1 MKIKKLLI
9 GLGLA
14 GLMLLTTGCHEQ
26 VPAGTKGKIMG
37 GTGFQPEIYPPS
49 KVWLSNNPWN
59 VIHEKMFLMQ
69 TTTKK
74 FSEKIQVKLSKEKLN
89 VTVPVFFIGRIKGSD
104 AVINTL
110 FNDLPM
116 NDNIV
121 TVDEVYAVY
130 AQQTILSTTRDV
142 ISKYNVDELP
152 QNYGRITSEIYNA
165 VKPKLVGV
173 PFEMSDV
180 MIGNID
186 FPPVV
191 EKAIEIATQKRMAIE
206 EEDAKVQIELTKA
219 AGREEVAKAQYRIQM
234 IEAKQIRDYNRLTA
248 EGITKDLLALKEIE
262 LRKQELDKW
271 NGVLPTTLMTSGK
284 DSGVP
289 VIVNTK

>member
-1 MKIKKLLI
+1 MKKTLIKIAALL
-9 GLGLA
+9 GA
-14 GLMLLTTGCHEQ
+14 AMLMTGCYEQ

-37 GTGFQPEIYPPS
+37 GTGFQPEVYPPS
-49 KVWLSNNPWN
+49 KIWLSNNPWN
-59 VIHEKMFLMQ
+59 VVKEKMFLMQ

-74 FSEKIQVKLSKEKLN
+74 FNERIQVKLSKEKLN
-89 VTVPVFFIGRIKGSD
+89 VTVPVFFIGRIKGSNE
-104 AVINTL
+104 VINTL

-130 AQQTILSTTRDV
+130 AKQTILSTARDV

-152 QNYGRITSEIYNA
+152 QNYGRITAEIYNA

-219 AGREEVAKAQYRIQM
+219 KGREEVAKAQYRIQM

-248 EGITKDLLALKEIE
+248 EGITDDLLALKQIE

-289 VIVNTK
+289 VIINSK